1 MTADYSLSATQKI
14 IDYLWKELTDKGAM
28 EINDY
33 EVDLL
38 NSGGNYYLPI
48 LPSQQD
54 QIITNALASKTH
66 IIYDWVAD
74 GYEENWLICKDS
86 MMFTIYSKDQSDIL
100 KIQNVMLD
108 AFRRMDETARD
119 LNNFYLK
126 WDNTANRSD
135 GPGNFVPVASSPF
148 IFFTVSVADL
158 LSPEP
163 QREKAGWF
171 AGQVV
176 IRYKYGRQVDS
187 AGRFS

>member
-28 EINDY
+28 NINDY

-38 NSGGNYYLPI
+38 NSSGNYYLPI

-54 QIITNALASKTH
+54 QLVTSALASKTH

-74 GYEENWLICKDS
+74 GYEENWLICRDS

-119 LNNFYLK
+119 LNNFSLK
-126 WDNTANRSD
+126 WDNTANRAD
-135 GPGNFVPVASSPF
+135 GPGDFVSAPSSPF
-148 IFFTVSVADL
+148 IFFTFSVADL

-176 IRYKYGRQVDS
+176 IRYKYGREVDS
-187 AGRFS
+187 SGRFA